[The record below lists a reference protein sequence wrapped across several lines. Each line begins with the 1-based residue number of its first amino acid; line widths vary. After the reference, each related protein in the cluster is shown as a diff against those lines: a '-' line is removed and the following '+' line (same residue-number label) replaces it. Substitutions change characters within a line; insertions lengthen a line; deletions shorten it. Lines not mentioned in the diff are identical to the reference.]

1 MSDLTERLRSKR
13 SCTVCDGDGIKSN
26 GKECGGCKGS
36 GKVYRYDRTGTE
48 AADEIDRLT
57 RELAEARDKA
67 LEEAAKVADAHAST
81 CLSKLNKKRSDH
93 DLAVFE
99 SAASEAQ
106 SISHVVRAMKA
117 SP

>member
-1 MSDLTERLRSKR
+1 MNDLTERLRKASFQEWQEYPSAHIQGAKWPV
-13 SCTVCDGDGIKSN
+13 TSN
-26 GKECGGCKGS
+26 IGE
-36 GKVYRYDRTGTE
+36 E
-48 AADEIDRLT
+48 AAEEIDRLT
-57 RELAEARDKA
+57 AALAEARDKA

-106 SISHVVRAMKA
+106 SIAHVVRALKEK
-117 SP
+117 P